1 MKPSL
6 EDKNRTYGDLTT
18 KAYSADTIRSLE
30 EPFLEEGVPLMRMA
44 ADSVSTV
51 ARLMLREANIDPD
64 TARIVLLAGAG
75 NNGGDGL
82 LASADLARRGAD
94 VTVIATGR
102 SLDREGASALLRAG
116 GVVMAL
122 DPLATI
128 PDCDIPEGASQAADA
143 LAEAVELC
151 QDADLVI
158 DAMAGIG
165 LRGALRGIPAALA
178 IEIGED
184 GRLPHRL
191 VPSATSD
198 RRTPLVLAVDAPSGV
213 DIDGGTLPGAYIP
226 ADVTVTMGALKPCL
240 MLPPAAYIC
249 GRLVLVDF
257 GFNTSA
263 LAPTVECMTSG
274 TCASLLR
281 VPRID
286 DTKYSRGVVG
296 LVTGSDQ
303 YHGAA
308 LLSSTAAANTNVGM
322 IRYHGPDSVGR
333 LILSSIPEAV
343 LGTGRVESWVLGSGV
358 PTQAALNQMD
368 DAPDSSRDGQRDL
381 ISSLLNRQAQDEE
394 EGHTGT
400 DPAMVIDAGALDLL
414 PDRIGP
420 LGVLTPHAGEM
431 ASLLGARGE
440 SVESE
445 DVLAAPVQWAIRA
458 WELTGATVLL
468 KGAVTVVVGDDGT
481 GQPRVMTTG
490 FGPTWLSTA
499 GSGDVLAGTIGA
511 LLAQNAD
518 LIEDEPEAV
527 VDLVAAGTYLHGLAG
542 ALASESGQAGW
553 EAPLVFQPRHPQA
566 FIEQIQ
572 EESNEGSNHA
582 HGPSGHPI
590 RASEIAEHLPQAVG
604 TLMSGH
610 TAQDS
615 GSNRGDNDQDR
626 ESSLFFEHSSL
637 WF

>member
-1 MKPSL
+1 
-6 EDKNRTYGDLTT
+6 
-18 KAYSADTIRSLE
+18 
-30 EPFLEEGVPLMRMA
+30 
-44 ADSVSTV
+44 
-51 ARLMLREANIDPD
+51 
-64 TARIVLLAGAG
+64 
-75 NNGGDGL
+75 
-82 LASADLARRGAD
+82 
-94 VTVIATGR
+94 
-102 SLDREGASALLRAG
+102 
-116 GVVMAL
+116 MAL

-308 LLSSTAAANTNVGM
+308 LLSSTAAANANVGM

-368 DAPDSSRDGQRDL
+368 DAPDSNGDGQRDL

-490 FGPTWLSTA
+490 FGPAWLSTA

-582 HGPSGHPI
+582 HGPLGHPI

-604 TLMSGH
+604 TLLSGH
-610 TAQDS
+610 TALDS